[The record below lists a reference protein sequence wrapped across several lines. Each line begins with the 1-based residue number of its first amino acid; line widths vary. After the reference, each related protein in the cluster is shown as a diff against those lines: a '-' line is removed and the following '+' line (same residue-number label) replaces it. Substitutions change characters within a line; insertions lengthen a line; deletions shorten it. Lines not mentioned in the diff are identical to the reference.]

1 MNCLDCT
8 SNDRATPAVGIC
20 HDCGAGICLDH
31 AVTRDHYLKRI
42 LTIAQE
48 VAVEP
53 PARILRCQVCS
64 AAIDAVNETE
74 RPKRRRRTANARH

>member
-1 MNCLDCT
+1 MNCLDYT
-8 SNDRATPAVGIC
+8 SDDQATPAVGGC

-53 PARILRCQVCS
+53 PARVLRCQVCS
-64 AAIDAVNETE
+64 AAIDAVSEAE
-74 RPKRRRRTANARH
+74 PPKRQCQAAKARH